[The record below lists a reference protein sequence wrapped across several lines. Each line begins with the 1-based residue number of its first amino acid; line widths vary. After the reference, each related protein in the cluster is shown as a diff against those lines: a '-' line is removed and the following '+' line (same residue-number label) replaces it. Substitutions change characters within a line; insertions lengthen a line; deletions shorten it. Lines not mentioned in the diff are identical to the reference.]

1 MPGRCC
7 TSAGCCGVSTRKAFS
22 RGTWRVHWEAS
33 SSAAGLHLHH
43 ACSCSTCI
51 RRVPDNVQ
59 QCATMCDDVRPC
71 TTMRSKKQQNSQCC
85 RATNLECVE
94 ESPAFFAPL
103 AHQAEVEACNEELS
117 VEKLLRA
124 GCRGWPLRHARRRG
138 RIRGPLCAEALSLS
152 ICDGLEPPAEGLEQ
166 DRKPPAE
173 GLEPQAE
180 GLEPPAE
187 GLEPPAEWPRSGRPC
202 SSTLGPAGG
211 HASIKSVSNDGT

>member
-124 GCRGWPLRHARRRG
+124 GCRRRG
-138 RIRGPLCAEALSLS
+138 WKACGS
-152 ICDGLEPPAEGLEQ
+152 GLF
-166 DRKPPAE
+166 D
-173 GLEPQAE
+173 
-180 GLEPPAE
+180 
-187 GLEPPAEWPRSGRPC
+187 
-202 SSTLGPAGG
+202 TLAAAGG
-211 HASIKSVSNDGT
+211 SAILYARKLCPFPFATASRPSSRRPRGLSRRPRASSRRPSGPDLGAPVLRMGDTMVTSTRLLDGPS